1 MAYRLKM
8 ADGSAQDVVQ
18 TGERFEVGERVE
30 MTREGRLV
38 RP

>member
-8 ADGSAQDVVQ
+8 ADGTLQEVVQ
-18 TGERFEVGERVE
+18 TGERFEVGERAE
-30 MTREGRLV
+30 MTSEGRLV